1 MGNSTMN
8 FNIKSF
14 FKYSIPLGAAVFLLW
29 YVYKDTD
36 FSSMMNDFRG
46 ADFTWIFIS
55 IIPAVV
61 SHLSRAR
68 RWILL
73 LEPIGYKPGLYTTF
87 LAVMSGYF
95 VNLLVPRMGEVSRCG
110 VLQNTEKIPLNT
122 SFGTVVAERA
132 FDFIMLLLLIGLAF
146 VIEFDTLSEFL
157 GPLFSDKF
165 SAMQENFARSFAILA
180 VVVVLGV
187 VFAGMAYYFRKKL
200 LAIGAV
206 VKARSFAMGMLEGII
221 SVRKM
226 EKKWEFLFHTL
237 LIWFCYFWMFYLV
250 FFAMP
255 STTTLGFS
263 AGIALFVIGSLAMVA
278 PVQGGVGAYHFMVG
292 AGFMLYGLTK
302 SDADAAALLMHTSQT
317 IFVILLGG
325 LCFFLSFLMAR
336 KNKVALADQ
345 QKVNQKET
353 SLILNDIE

>member
-1 MGNSTMN
+1 MGNFTMN
-8 FNIKSF
+8 VNIKSLL
-14 FKYSIPLGAAVFLLW
+14 KYSIPLGAAIFLLW

-36 FSSMMNDFRG
+36 FSSMMNDFRD

-55 IIPAVV
+55 IIPAVI

-73 LEPIGYKPGLYTTF
+73 LQPLGYKPGLYTTF
-87 LAVMSGYF
+87 LAVMTGYF
-95 VNLLVPRMGEVSRCG
+95 ANLLVPRMGEVSRCG
-110 VLQNTEKIPLNT
+110 VLLNTEKIPINT

-132 FDFIMLLLLIGLAF
+132 FDFIMLLLLTGLAF
-146 VIEFDTLSEFL
+146 VVEFDTLSEFL

-165 SAMQENFARSFAILA
+165 SSMQENFAKSFIILA
-180 VVVVLGV
+180 TVVVMGV
-187 VFAGMAYYFRKKL
+187 AFAGLVYYFRKKM

-206 VKARSFAMGMLEGII
+206 VKAKSFAIGMLEGII

-255 STTTLGFS
+255 ATATLGF
-263 AGIALFVIGSLAMVA
+263 APGLALFVIGSLAMVA

-317 IFVILLGG
+317 IFVLLFGG
-325 LCFFLSFLMAR
+325 ICFFLSFLMAR
-336 KNKVALADQ
+336 KNKVTLVDKQ
-345 QKVNQKET
+345 EVNQKKT